1 MTPVQEGQVLA
12 GKYRI
17 ERILGVGGMGVVV
30 SALHLQLDERV
41 ALKFLLPEALTNPE
55 AVARFAREARAAV
68 KIKSVHVARVS
79 DVGTLET
86 GAPYMVMEFLQGQ
99 DLSAV
104 IRDRG
109 ALPYADAVDL
119 VLQACEALSEAH
131 ALGIVHRDLKPA
143 NLFLITAA
151 DGSPCIKVLDFGISK
166 IISADSSGHDYG
178 MTKTHAIIG
187 SPLYMS
193 PEQMQSSRDVDGRS
207 DIWAVGIILF
217 ELLAARPPFL
227 ADTMPQLCAA
237 ILQGAAPSPRQY
249 RPDLPPGLEAAI
261 LRCLEKDRTLRFAN
275 VGELAAALAPFG
287 TSNARRS
294 AERVSKVLS
303 AAGISSSGLS
313 LTPPVQPD
321 VATQS
326 AWGKSTHARSPG
338 ALWILLALLLA
349 LGAGAG
355 ALLLHRSATAPAP
368 ETNSTSPTPQV
379 GAGAKAPSEAS
390 PLVTPVVTAAAPPVT
405 NPTAAS
411 AAPTEIPAARATSTP
426 PAQKLPATAKPRGA
440 SHSSVPKSAPTA
452 PVPQPLL
459 PAPKPTVD
467 PLDGRR

>member
-17 ERILGVGGMGVVV
+17 ERVLGVGGMGVVV

-166 IISADSSGHDYG
+166 LISADSSGHDYG

-207 DIWAVGIILF
+207 DIWAVGTILF

-237 ILQGAAPSPRQY
+237 ILQGAPPLPRQF
-249 RPDLPPGLEAAI
+249 RPDLPPGLEVAI
-261 LRCLEKDRTLRFAN
+261 LRCLEKDRTQRFAN

-287 TSNARRS
+287 TANARRS

-313 LTPPVQPD
+313 LAPPVQPD

-326 AWGKSTHARSPG
+326 AWGKSTQSRGPG
-338 ALWILLALLLA
+338 ALWILLALLVA

-368 ETNSTSPTPQV
+368 ETSRTAPPV
-379 GAGAKAPSEAS
+379 GAAAKTPPVAS
-390 PLVTPVVTAAAPPVT
+390 PLVLPVVSATSA
-405 NPTAAS
+405 PTADS
-411 AAPTEIPAARATSTP
+411 NGAPAPAEIPAARATSTSA
-426 PAQKLPATAKPRGA
+426 AQKLPATGKPRGA
-440 SHSSVPKSAPTA
+440 SHPSVAKPAATTPA
-452 PVPQPLL
+452 PQPAL
-459 PAPKPTVD
+459 ATPKPAID